1 MTMENQKRDPLFF
14 AGEFLYSLMLPD
26 TRRRALV
33 STAQLP
39 DLPIDVKP
47 DLALYRNIMYGML
60 AAMVIFFITLSLAVL
75 LLCLI
80 AGFFARRVAERLYAR
95 LSLQLPPGSKSVNDY
110 LRSGLGLNE

>member
-1 MTMENQKRDPLFF
+1 MADHKLDYLFV
-14 AGEFLYSLMLPD
+14 AGEFLYSLLLPE

-33 STAQLP
+33 SAAQLP

-47 DLALYRNIMYGML
+47 DLALYRNIMYGVL
-60 AAMVIFFITLSLAVL
+60 AVVVIFFITVSLAVL
-75 LLCLI
+75 MVGVI

-95 LSLQLPPGSKSVNDY
+95 LSLQIPAGSKSVNDY